1 MVDAQLEPGRIKTR
15 AEITKTLGGSSQ
27 GGICPSGKTPSVL
40 IFTDPDVGEKRGY
53 HDGWLEEEDE
63 HGPLFEYTGHGGN
76 DQTFEGREG
85 SGNRAIL
92 HHVDDGRALLVFKAD
107 GKVPGS
113 GTKRQRYLGRFN
125 LDKDQPYVVREA
137 PNEDHVMRRVIVFRL
152 RPVGEEYMRSPE
164 DVIPPAAAT
173 KALTVPAEVTASAV
187 VEPETNRK
195 TRSSRSAAPK
205 TVAERREAKLA
216 DDFQKFMRGYGR
228 ELKRFQI
235 EVKGLTSKLVTD
247 LYDGTAHVLYELKG
261 TAKREDVRMAIGQL
275 LDYGRHVQPANPE
288 LAVLLP
294 AEPHEDLRALL
305 ALQDIAL
312 AYWDGTTFVGVPG
325 LPTEP

>member
-1 MVDAQLEPGRIKTR
+1 MADARLVPGQIMTR
-15 AEITKTLGGSSQ
+15 AQITKTIGGSSQ

-53 HDGWLEEEDE
+53 HDGWLDEEDE
-63 HGPLFEYTGHGGN
+63 HGPIFEYTGHGAG
-76 DQTFEGREG
+76 DQTFEGRDG

-92 HHVDDGRALLVFKAD
+92 HHVDNRNALLVFKAD
-107 GKVPGS
+107 GRVPGS
-113 GTKRQRYLGRFN
+113 GTKRQRFLGRFE
-125 LDKDQPYVVREA
+125 LDRDQPYVVREA
-137 PNEDHVMRRVIVFRL
+137 PNEDHIMRRVIVFRL
-152 RPVGEEYMRSPE
+152 RPVGEEYARSPK
-164 DVIPPAAAT
+164 DVIPPAVTT
-173 KALTVPAEVTASAV
+173 KARPIPAEATASAL

-195 TRSSRSAAPK
+195 TKSSRSAAPR
-205 TVAERREAKLA
+205 TVAERREATLA
-216 DDFQKFMRGYGR
+216 DDFRKFMGGYDR
-228 ELKRFQI
+228 DLKRFQI

-247 LYDGTAHVLYELKG
+247 LYDETAHVLYELKG

-275 LDYGRHVQPANPE
+275 LDYSRHVQPPDPK

-294 AEPHEDLRALL
+294 TEPHEDLQALL

-325 LPTEP
+325 LP